1 MSIYNTKLFAGAD
14 TLITMYH
21 NPNCSKSRATLELL
35 NERGVEPE
43 IRLYLDNPP
52 SLQELA
58 DLARKLQMDPTQ
70 FIRFNEEVAKERN
83 ISATDDRDASEWLTL
98 MSENP
103 ILIERPI
110 VIAGDRARIGRPP
123 ENVLELI

>member
-1 MSIYNTKLFAGAD
+1 M
-14 TLITMYH
+14 ITMYH

-70 FIRFNEEVAKERN
+70 FIHFNEEVAKERN